1 MKKSTG
7 AIALLGG
14 GEWTEPC
21 RGLDSH
27 LLHLAESDEV
37 LILPTRGRV
46 RAPRAGRRAG
56 DRPGSRASGANATG
70 LPVFNRRDAE
80 ADENVAAMRVA
91 RFVYLADGSPL
102 HLRSVLKGSPLFDAL
117 LYAHGRGAVIAASGA
132 GATVICDPM
141 VDPRGGAYT
150 VGLGIVPGV
159 AVFPDH
165 AGAADH
171 RRERSLELQPADAVL
186 VGLDQ
191 HTAIVRETSGQWN
204 VIGAGHATVY
214 RVRCRGAEAR
224 RRRHRRPRRG
234 SHRLATSRWSYS
246 LRPSFRLRPPPAI
259 R

>member
-1 MKKSTG
+1 MKKGTG
-7 AIALLGG
+7 SIALLGG
-14 GEWTEPC
+14 GEFTEPC

-27 LLHLAESDEV
+27 LLHLAQSDNV
-37 LILPTRGRV
+37 LIVPT
-46 RAPRAGRRAG
+46 AAAFEHP
-56 DRPGSRASGANATG
+56 DRIVSRAVEWFGSLGAQATG
-70 LPVFNRRDAE
+70 LPVLNRRDAE
-80 ADENVAAMRVA
+80 ADTHVAAMRVA

-117 LYAHGRGAVIAASGA
+117 EYAHGRGAVIAASGA
-132 GATVICDPM
+132 GATVVCDPM

-191 HTAIVRETSGQWN
+191 QTAIVREASGQWK
-204 VIGAGHATVY
+204 VMGPGHATLY
-214 RVRCRGAEAR
+214 RGGEAVQV
-224 RRRHRRPRRG
+224 
-234 SHRLATSRWSYS
+234 LADGDLTDLDQAAAR
-246 LRPSFRLRPPPAI
+246 AK
-259 R
+259 